1 MIWLVSFT
9 TSLPFLK
16 LQYHYIKIN
25 QFKYPHAKFLSG
37 ISLSHISDIA
47 ISSSLADSYP
57 FNYCY
62 RNRLLTSNEATRTH
76 NGQEQGEREQPNISS
91 YGEYIL
97 PLGRWGYH
105 PLSASC
111 SPPALPRWAN
121 AFPSLGTQAGILYVR
136 PQADIQQV
144 ECQFL
149 SFLTKPTTAGT
160 IIERPTAELQNLL
173 QKKVVFSR
181 ADKCDYWSERSA
193 HIKKG
198 ITSNF
203 LLFRNLLFS
212 SATLTSK
219 RKEREW
225 KNKMLSRKRK
235 NTEEMD
241 WALEASVLTCNMEK
255 RN

>member
-1 MIWLVSFT
+1 MPNSCQESHYL
-9 TSLPFLK
+9 TSQI
-16 LQYHYIKIN
+16 LQYHLLWLTRIHSTTATETGCLPVTR
-25 QFKYPHAKFLSG
+25 PHAL
-37 ISLSHISDIA
+37 IMD
-47 ISSSLADSYP
+47 
-57 FNYCY
+57 
-62 RNRLLTSNEATRTH
+62 RN
-76 NGQEQGEREQPNISS
+76 GEREQPNISS
-91 YGEYIL
+91 YSEYIL
-97 PLGRWGYH
+97 PLGRSGYH

-121 AFPSLGTQAGILYVR
+121 AFPSLGTQAGILYVW

-149 SFLTKPTTAGT
+149 SFLTKPATAGT
-160 IIERPTAELQNLL
+160 IIECPTAELQNLL

-212 SATLTSK
+212 SATLTSE